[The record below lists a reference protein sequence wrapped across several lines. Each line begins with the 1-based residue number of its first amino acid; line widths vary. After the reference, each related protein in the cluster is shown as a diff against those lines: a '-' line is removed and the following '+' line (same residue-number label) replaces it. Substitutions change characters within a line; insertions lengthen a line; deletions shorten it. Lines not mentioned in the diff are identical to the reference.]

1 MTNGKLFMKALAKNE
16 NKQMKFIVKL
26 LLSATFMLSTISAV
40 AAPSVEFQTN
50 QGNFTIEL
58 YPEKAPK
65 TVANFLQYVKD
76 GFYENT
82 IFHRVINHF
91 MIQGGGFERDLS
103 EKSTRAAIANEA
115 GNGLLN
121 QTGTVAM
128 ARTADPDSATAQF
141 FVNLTDN
148 QFLDYV
154 GPDPDQIGYCVFG
167 KVTSGIEVIQKIG
180 LTQTNTVGRYSDV
193 PVKPVIIK
201 SVKLLG
207 EVVKDAPKDASK
219 DASKETAK

>member
-1 MTNGKLFMKALAKNE
+1 
-16 NKQMKFIVKL
+16 MKFKNL
-26 LLSATFMLSTISAV
+26 LLGSLLLCASINAF

-50 QGNFTIEL
+50 QGNFTVEL

-103 EKSTRAAIANEA
+103 EKNTRAPIANEA
-115 GNGLLN
+115 SNGLLN
-121 QTGTVAM
+121 QTGTIAM

-154 GPDPDQIGYCVFG
+154 GPDPEQIGYCVFG
-167 KVTSGIEVIQKIG
+167 KVTSGLEVVQKIG
-180 LTQTNTVGRYSDV
+180 LLPTNTVGRNSDV
-193 PVKPVIIK
+193 PIRPVIIK
-201 SVKLLG
+201 SVKLLS
-207 EVVKDAPKDASK
+207 EIAKDAPKEAAKDDSK
-219 DASKETAK
+219 DTAK

>member
-1 MTNGKLFMKALAKNE
+1 MKALVNL
-16 NKQMKFIVKL
+16 MKFKNLLLCGL
-26 LLSATFMLSTISAV
+26 LLSASISAF
-40 AAPSVEFQTN
+40 AAPSVEFQTS
-50 QGNFTIEL
+50 QGNFTVEL

-103 EKSTRAAIANEA
+103 EKSTRAPIANESS
-115 GNGLLN
+115 NGLLN
-121 QTGTVAM
+121 ELGTIAM

-148 QFLDYV
+148 QFLNYV
-154 GPDPDQIGYCVFG
+154 SPDPEQIGYCVFG
-167 KVTSGIEVIQKIG
+167 KVTSGIEVVQKIG
-180 LTQTNTVGRYSDV
+180 LVQTNTVGRNSDV
-193 PVKPVIIK
+193 PIKPIIIK

-207 EVVKDAPKDASK
+207 ELAKDD
-219 DASKETAK
+219 SKEPAK

>member
-1 MTNGKLFMKALAKNE
+1 MQFKNLFLAC
-16 NKQMKFIVKL
+16 L
-26 LLSATFMLSTISAV
+26 LLSVALSTSVSAE

-50 QGNFTIEL
+50 QGNFTVEL

-76 GFYENT
+76 GYYENT

-103 EKSTRAAIANEA
+103 EKNTRAAVVNEA

-121 QTGTVAM
+121 QTGTIAM

-141 FVNLTDN
+141 FVNLFDN
-148 QFLDYV
+148 QFLDYT

-167 KVTSGIEVIQKIG
+167 KVTSGMDVIQKIG
-180 LTQTNTVGRYSDV
+180 VTQTNTVGRYSDV

-201 SVKLLG
+201 SAKLLG
-207 EVVKDAPKDASK
+207 DVAKDDSK
-219 DASKETAK
+219 QSDK